1 MKACMRFITS
11 GTTERNEHFVRVT
24 LIAQFQ
30 GNPRDVS
37 LAF

>member
-1 MKACMRFITS
+1 MKACMGFITS